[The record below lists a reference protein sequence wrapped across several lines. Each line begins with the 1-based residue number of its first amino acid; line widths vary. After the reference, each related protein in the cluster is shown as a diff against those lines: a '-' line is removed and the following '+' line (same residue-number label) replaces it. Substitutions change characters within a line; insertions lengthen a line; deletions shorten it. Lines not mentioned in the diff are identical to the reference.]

1 VTVETATTVT
11 VTIENR
17 GQQPATGV
25 GVTLMDDGIEIG
37 ATSVDVAT
45 GASATIDFPW
55 TLATAGLHSLEASVA
70 LSGDGSA
77 ANDSVTATVN
87 GAAPGNGTPQLQLRQ
102 VIAYT
107 NQWTQVQL
115 DFDYGDEMVVM
126 CSPNYD
132 LSRCR
137 RPARRHARRSSMVRG
152 HRVHFTTSLRPG
164 CQAALRLERQ
174 LENLIPS
181 SFDVSVSCKD
191 HGAPTITSSVRLA
204 DGDGIADGLVGVVTT
219 VEPCRTSCLRWR
231 EGSACIQSARRKC
244 LILSDHVIPRDFG
257 LIHVPRQSG
266 FHFHCRSHVPR
277 VGARDEAAACA
288 TARRSRFQAL
298 HPGGEGS
305 PRSARR
311 ALREG
316 AGPLPA

>member
-181 SFDVSVSCKD
+181 SFDVS
-191 HGAPTITSSVRLA
+191 
-204 DGDGIADGLVGVVTT
+204 GLVGVVTT